1 MLSPVDFKNQT
12 KVSIIILFCEYILH
26 KYKPFALLLH
36 VFIHAGGM
44 GDIITLGQ
52 GVGTVLHHLHLGG
65 RFAGFPLRCSLQG
78 GGPEVLRQVQQG
90 SLLCSSLL
98 LQVMLLFTFYV
109 QVQKG

>member
-1 MLSPVDFKNQT
+1 MLSPEDFKNQT

-26 KYKPFALLLH
+26 KYKPFAMLLH

-65 RFAGFPLRCSLQG
+65 CFAGFPPLCTLQG
-78 GGPEVLRQVQQG
+78 GGVELLCEVQQG
-90 SLLCSSLL
+90 SLLCSSFL
-98 LQVMLLFTFYV
+98 LQVHIMLRV
-109 QVQKG
+109 KHAS